1 MEEKERLYQ
10 YEVTVSTSVTQ
21 IPLAVAD
28 ATKNLVLWG
37 YEIDIIEV
45 SVLQDERGKDGD
57 RQTSVSFL
65 IQTTEEDMERFYDDM
80 LYGFEELESV
90 EEIPM
95 SS

>member
-10 YEVTVSTSVTQ
+10 YEVTVSTSVTE

-28 ATKNLVLWG
+28 ATENLVLWG

-45 SVLQDERGKDGD
+45 SVLQDERGKEGD
-57 RQTSVSFL
+57 RQTRVSFL